1 MRARASVAINSN
13 EIVIAPQAQ
22 ARLAAPVAAE
32 TVAVRES
39 SNHPALWLGAPPR
52 PSHSS
57 LLGASLSIATERKH
71 DLRETPSYFWGRLLN
86 KISP

>member
-39 SNHPALWLGAPPR
+39 SNHPALWLGALPFELTR
-52 PSHSS
+52 HFTFDGY
-57 LLGASLSIATERKH
+57 GAQT
-71 DLRETPSYFWGRLLN
+71 
-86 KISP
+86 